1 MFRLSSFSM
10 RDWVVAICCGLF
22 SLMTGQGLAVPPV
35 ADHVASREQS
45 TEKRAARHQ
54 RLAKLQDLHLLGE
67 ALVIK
72 AETGEAPATTFR
84 IEARSY
90 REALR
95 QIMLQDADTLPVQ
108 KLPRVLLLDMV
119 RMSALLHSAADCKT
133 GFVITC
139 PPDLLRQLQ
148 RQSAKVAQQLQMAA
162 ATAH

>member
-1 MFRLSSFSM
+1 M
-10 RDWVVAICCGLF
+10 RDSIVAICF
-22 SLMTGQGLAVPPV
+22 SLFLLATSQGLAISPV
-35 ADHVASREQS
+35 ADHVASQEQS

-95 QIMLQDADTLPVQ
+95 QIMLRDADAVPARQ
-108 KLPRVLLLDMV
+108 LPRVLLLDMV

-139 PPDLLRQLQ
+139 PPDLLRQLKL
-148 RQSAKVAQQLQMAA
+148 QSAKVAQQLQIAA